1 VSIVR
6 RTLMALGPMA
16 ATAAAFR
23 LNGNGTSPRVVGG
36 WRALTGPSYR

>member
-1 VSIVR
+1 
-6 RTLMALGPMA
+6 MALALMA

-36 WRALTGPSYR
+36 WRRLSGPSYR